1 MCGWS
6 MKNIGYYSSGKYL
19 YEIIEENGYIVKIG
33 VVDSIRDGVSSS
45 LVIDECI
52 KELDEYF
59 NKKRTVFNVPI
70 KQFGTEFQMKVFEV
84 LKSIPYGHTLS
95 YKDVAILIGKPK
107 ASRAVGNAC
116 NKNPIMIVVPCHR
129 VIGKNGKLVGF
140 AYGTDLKEKLL
151 ELER

>member
-1 MCGWS
+1 
-6 MKNIGYYSSGKYL
+6 MKNIGYYNSGKYL

-33 VVDSIRDGVSSS
+33 VVDSIYEGVSSS
-45 LVIDECI
+45 LVVNECI

-59 NKKRTVFNVPI
+59 NKKRKVFNVPI
-70 KQFGTEFQMKVFEV
+70 KLNGTLFQMKVFEV

-95 YKDVAILIGKPK
+95 YEDVAILIGKPK

-140 AYGTDLKEKLL
+140 AYGTDLKEELL

>member
-1 MCGWS
+1 
-6 MKNIGYYSSGKYL
+6 MKNIGYYNSGKYL

-33 VVDSIRDGVSSS
+33 VVDSICDGVSSS

-70 KQFGTEFQMKVFEV
+70 KQFETEFQMKVFEV

-129 VIGKNGKLVGF
+129 VIGKKGKLVGF
-140 AYGTDLKEKLL
+140 AYGTDLKKELL

>member
-1 MCGWS
+1 

-19 YEIIEENGYIVKIG
+19 YEIIEKNGYIVKIG
-33 VVDSIRDGVSSS
+33 VVDSIYEGVSSS
-45 LVIDECI
+45 LVVDECI
-52 KELDEYF
+52 KELDECF
-59 NKKRTVFNVPI
+59 NKKRKVFNVPI
-70 KQFGTEFQMKVFEV
+70 KLNGTLFQMKVFEV
-84 LKSIPYGHTLS
+84 LKSIPYGHALS

-140 AYGTDLKEKLL
+140 AYGTDLKKELL

>member
-1 MCGWS
+1 
-6 MKNIGYYSSGKYL
+6 MKNIGYHSSGKYL

-70 KQFGTEFQMKVFEV
+70 KQFGTEFQMKVFKV

-140 AYGTDLKEKLL
+140 AYGTDLKEELL

>member
-1 MCGWS
+1 
-6 MKNIGYYSSGKYL
+6 MKNIGYYNSGKYL

-33 VVDSIRDGVSSS
+33 VVDSICDGVSSS

-59 NKKRTVFNVPI
+59 NKKRKVFNVPI
-70 KQFGTEFQMKVFEV
+70 KLNGTLFQMKVFEV

-95 YKDVAILIGKPK
+95 YKDVAILIGNPK
-107 ASRAVGNAC
+107 TSRAVGNVC

-140 AYGTDLKEKLL
+140 AYGTDLKEELL

>member
-1 MCGWS
+1 
-6 MKNIGYYSSGKYL
+6 MKNIGYYNSGKYL
-19 YEIIEENGYIVKIG
+19 YEIVEENGYIVKIG
-33 VVDSIRDGVSSS
+33 VVDSIYEGVSSS

-70 KQFGTEFQMKVFEV
+70 KQFGTEFQMKVFGV

-140 AYGTDLKEKLL
+140 AYGTDLKEELL

>member
-1 MCGWS
+1 
-6 MKNIGYYSSGKYL
+6 MKNIGYHSSGKYL

-70 KQFGTEFQMKVFEV
+70 KQFGTEFQMKVFQV

>member
-1 MCGWS
+1 
-6 MKNIGYYSSGKYL
+6 MKNIGYYNSGKYL

-33 VVDSIRDGVSSS
+33 VVDSICDGVSSS

-70 KQFGTEFQMKVFEV
+70 KQFGKEFQMKVFAV

-140 AYGTDLKEKLL
+140 AYGTDLKEELL

>member
-1 MCGWS
+1 

-33 VVDSIRDGVSSS
+33 VVDSICDDVSSS
-45 LVIDECI
+45 LVVDECI

-59 NKKRTVFNVPI
+59 NKKRTVFNVSI

-129 VIGKNGKLVGF
+129 VIGKSGKLVGF
-140 AYGTDLKEKLL
+140 AYGTDLKKELL

>member
-1 MCGWS
+1 
-6 MKNIGYYSSGKYL
+6 MKNIGYYNSGKYL

-33 VVDSIRDGVSSS
+33 VVDSIYEGVSSS
-45 LVIDECI
+45 LVVDECI

-59 NKKRTVFNVPI
+59 NKKRKVFNVPI
-70 KQFGTEFQMKVFEV
+70 KLNGTLFQMKVFEV

-95 YKDVAILIGKPK
+95 YEDVAILIGKPK

-129 VIGKNGKLVGF
+129 VIGKKGKLVGF
-140 AYGTDLKEKLL
+140 AYGTDLKKELL

>member
-1 MCGWS
+1 

-19 YEIIEENGYIVKIG
+19 YEIVEENGYIVKIW

-95 YKDVAILIGKPK
+95 YKDVAILIGNPK
-107 ASRAVGNAC
+107 ASRAVGNVC
-116 NKNPIMIVVPCHR
+116 NNNPIMIVVPCHR

>member
-1 MCGWS
+1 

-70 KQFGTEFQMKVFEV
+70 KQFGTELQMKVFEV

-140 AYGTDLKEKLL
+140 AYGTDLKEELL

>member
-1 MCGWS
+1 

-33 VVDSIRDGVSSS
+33 VVDSICDGVSSS

-59 NKKRTVFNVPI
+59 NKKRTVFIVPI

-129 VIGKNGKLVGF
+129 VIGKKGKLVGF
-140 AYGTDLKEKLL
+140 AYGTDLKKELL

>member
-1 MCGWS
+1 

-19 YEIIEENGYIVKIG
+19 YEIIEKNGYIVKIG
-33 VVDSIRDGVSSS
+33 VVDSIYEGVSSS
-45 LVIDECI
+45 LVVDECI

-59 NKKRTVFNVPI
+59 NKKRKVFNVPI
-70 KQFGTEFQMKVFEV
+70 KLNGTLFQMKVFEV

-95 YKDVAILIGKPK
+95 YEDVAILIGKPK

-140 AYGTDLKEKLL
+140 AYGTDLKEELL

>member
-1 MCGWS
+1 

-19 YEIIEENGYIVKIG
+19 YEIIEKNGYIVKIG
-33 VVDSIRDGVSSS
+33 VVDSIYEGVSSS
-45 LVIDECI
+45 LVVDECI

-59 NKKRTVFNVPI
+59 NKKRKVFNVPI
-70 KQFGTEFQMKVFEV
+70 KLNGTLFQMKVFEV

-95 YKDVAILIGKPK
+95 YEDVAILIGNPK
-107 ASRAVGNAC
+107 ASRAVGNVC

-140 AYGTDLKEKLL
+140 AYGTDLKEELL
-151 ELER
+151 ELEG

>member
-1 MCGWS
+1 

-19 YEIIEENGYIVKIG
+19 YEIVEENGYIVKIG
-33 VVDSIRDGVSSS
+33 VVDSICDGVSSS

-140 AYGTDLKEKLL
+140 AHGTDLKEELL

>member
-1 MCGWS
+1 
-6 MKNIGYYSSGKYL
+6 MKNVGYYKFGEYL
-19 YEIIEENGYIVKIG
+19 YEIVEENGYIVKIG

-45 LVIDECI
+45 LVVDECI

-59 NKKRTVFNVPI
+59 NKKRTMFNVPI

-140 AYGTDLKEKLL
+140 AYGTDLKEELL